1 MAGKS
6 VRDYKR
12 RIRSVNNTKQITKA
26 MKMVSA
32 AKLRRAQERAEFS
45 RPYTGKLQ
53 EVLARLVAMS
63 TEAKHPL
70 LEKRPVK
77 KVAYVVMTADRGLCG
92 AFNTNIIRIANQAM
106 AQHSKDIE
114 VSIVAVGRKARDFY
128 RKRKYFV
135 QGDFINLGDKL
146 GYSEA
151 KEIAQFVTQ
160 IFEEGAAD
168 EIYVVYGR
176 FVNALRQ
183 VPTVE
188 KLLPIEPP
196 EELGAEAKEIAR
208 YTIQDYIYEP
218 SVDEILISLLP
229 RYIGSQIYH
238 ALLET
243 KASEHGARMTAMSNA
258 TNNASEMVD
267 MLTLEMNK
275 VRQASITKEILDI
288 VGGAEALRKGGK

>member
-70 LEKRPVK
+70 LEKRQVK